1 MKLSDAFEK
10 IDKTNGY
17 EWIATMIDIN
27 YGKNQDL
34 LLKCKKLGEYS
45 YFVDCVRKY
54 SAKMNFPNAIDEAVK
69 ECIEKGVLAD
79 FLKKHIAE
87 VRTMPPSMSISANG

>member
-1 MKLSDAFEK
+1 
-10 IDKTNGY
+10 
-17 EWIATMIDIN
+17 MIDIN

-54 SAKMNFPNAIDEAVK
+54 SA
-69 ECIEKGVLAD
+69 
-79 FLKKHIAE
+79 
-87 VRTMPPSMSISANG
+87 T